1 MAAFFNLTLD
11 TLAPQN
17 CSVVINSG
25 AARTNIADV
34 TLAIATGDA
43 DTTGYTMKVYGDI
56 VGASSAD
63 EAVWEAY
70 SAEKAVEL
78 TAGDG
83 VKTVYVVIRDDVW
96 NEAAAV
102 SDFIELDTTAAVVT
116 ISGPDVS
123 KVSEV
128 EQKNISTFTFVVDEA
143 FQEYKVMV
151 VATEGAAHDAG
162 TLIPTT
168 AGSVNTSGAA
178 GNYEAD
184 TAIEVKIHATDFKTA
199 KGGADGVGI
208 VKVFVKDLTGNW
220 SA

>member
-17 CSVVINSG
+17 CSVIINSG
-25 AARTNIADV
+25 AARTNIAEV
-34 TLAIATGDA
+34 MLAIATGDA

-56 VGASSAD
+56 VGAASAE
-63 EAVWEAY
+63 EASWEAF

-83 VKTVYVVIRDDVW
+83 TKTVHVIIRDDVW
-96 NEAAAV
+96 NEAPAV

-128 EQKNISTFTFVVDEA
+128 EQKNVSTFSFVVNEA

-151 VATEGAAHDAG
+151 VETEGAAHDAG
-162 TLIPTT
+162 VLIPTE

-178 GNYEAD
+178 GNYEANK
-184 TAIEVKIHATDFKTA
+184 AIEVKINATDFKTA
-199 KGGADGVGI
+199 KGGADGIGI
-208 VKVFVKDLTGNW
+208 VKVFVRDLTGNW

>member
-43 DTTGYTMKVYGDI
+43 ATTGYTMKVYGDI
-56 VGASSAD
+56 VGASSAN
-63 EAVWEAY
+63 EATWEAF
-70 SAEKAVEL
+70 STEKAVEL

-83 VKTVYVVIRDDVW
+83 TKTVHVIIRDDVW
-96 NEAAAV
+96 NEAEAV
-102 SDFIELDTTAAVVT
+102 SDFIVLDTTAAVVT

-128 EQKNISTFTFVVDEA
+128 AQKNISTFTFVVDEA

-151 VATEGAAHDAG
+151 VATEGTAHDAG

-178 GNYEAD
+178 GNYEANK
-184 TAIEVKIHATDFKTA
+184 AIEVKIHATDFKTA